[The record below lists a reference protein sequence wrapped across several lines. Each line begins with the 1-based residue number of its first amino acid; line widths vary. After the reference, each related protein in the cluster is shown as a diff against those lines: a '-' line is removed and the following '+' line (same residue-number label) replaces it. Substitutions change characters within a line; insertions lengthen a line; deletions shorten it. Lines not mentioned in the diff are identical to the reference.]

1 MKKIITFICI
11 SLFCILS
18 LSAQGRKGGR
28 EKIKALKIS
37 YLTEQ
42 LNLTSTEAE
51 KFWPIYNVYNQ
62 EQHTLRDN
70 YKTLLKSAIKTKGA
84 IDSLNEKDA
93 EKLITLKLTADK
105 QLYESQKNFISKVK
119 KVISY
124 KKIIQLQIAEM
135 EFGRKLMKRY
145 KQKKEGSKN

>member
-18 LSAQGRKGGR
+18 LSAQGRKGK

-42 LNLTSTEAE
+42 LALTSDEAQ
-51 KFWPIYNVYNQ
+51 KFWPIYNTYDN
-62 EQHTLRDN
+62 EQHRFRN
-70 YKTLLKSAIKTKGA
+70 EYKSKIKEAIKTKES
-84 IDSLNEKDA
+84 IDSISEKDA
-93 EKLITLKLTADK
+93 EELTNAKLVVDK
-105 QLYESQKNFISKVK
+105 KLYESQKTFIK
-119 KVISY
+119 KIKEVISY

-135 EFGRKLMKRY
+135 EFGRKLMSRY
-145 KQKKEGSKN
+145 RHKKGSSKN